1 MRIFVNFVF
10 QNSEKLFWHAFR
22 YKDNVPK
29 RLVTQNN

>member
-29 RLVTQNN
+29 GS